1 MTMLGIRKE
10 GREAAKEEEV
20 VQVGR
25 LGWAAGAKVER

>member
-10 GREAAKEEEV
+10 GREAAEEEV

-25 LGWAAGAKVER
+25 LGWGAGAEVER